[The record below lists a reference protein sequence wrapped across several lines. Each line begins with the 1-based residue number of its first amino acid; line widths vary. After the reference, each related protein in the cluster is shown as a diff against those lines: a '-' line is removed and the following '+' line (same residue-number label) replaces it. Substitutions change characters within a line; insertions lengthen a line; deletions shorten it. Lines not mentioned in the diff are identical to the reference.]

1 MKKTLILIAGL
12 LIAAS
17 LSWAARAPETPYR
30 YTQPDGTVITLVLH
44 GDEFHHWTTW
54 NGKLVEMDEQGFY
67 RPASRMVFDSRA
79 SAARELRRQAN
90 AQRTSSLAWS
100 DRAIG
105 EKHYLVLLIEFD
117 DLSFSVPDARNAF
130 DRMLNQPGY
139 HENLGTGS
147 VRDYYIDNSNGLFK
161 PTFDV
166 FGPVKVSRGYAYYG
180 EGLFTNVDDL
190 LREACVLL
198 DDSLDFSQYDTDK
211 DGVID
216 NIFFYFAGY
225 NKAEGGPSN
234 SIWPH
239 QSASPIGEFD
249 GIRIDGYACSSELR
263 GNSGTTMAAI
273 GLFVHEFAHT
283 LGVPDFYDTAND
295 KALNPEDFSVMSSG
309 NYMNDQHTPVCFNS
323 MEKQMLGWFG
333 EFPSLSEAGGYE
345 LQSVGSQHLPWVLPA
360 DVDGERFILEMRDG
374 QGWDAYLPT
383 GLVIYHMDASDNSIG
398 WNNTAASLW
407 NGLVSASING
417 YIDHPCFY
425 VVASKE
431 YGRGLNDSMI
441 FPGSGN
447 VTEFTPKP
455 WSGMALPTR
464 ITDIRVAGDRVRFN
478 LTASVR
484 RMIRGWV
491 KDTEGHPLEGATV
504 TLSVPARASAPGRM
518 LFRSQPA
525 AADVRYTATTA
536 SDGSYEIAL
545 GPADETPV
553 FLVSASKPGYIEQAR
568 KQEVSLYGNCSF
580 LLRAVGSI
588 SRAGL
593 MKYDP
598 DNPNSFSTMGS
609 GDDSDRRMMAACYYK
624 AEELAPYAGMKVRS
638 LTFSAQVEQY
648 RSLHALV
655 SEGTGKPWTFPVKGS
670 GDNGSFTVDLSD
682 ADIQITGGK
691 GMYFGYAVDGD
702 DPMPIVYQKRNGVD
716 DAMYYA
722 DYDLDNPS
730 WYFEPGC
737 ALVVSVTLYDPSAS
751 QYISLSSMGFSSI
764 DNPRWQEGYA
774 AGDMFAFRLIPG
786 KGKEV
791 ESIEWLYDGAKTTS
805 PSVKLSAGKHVVA
818 ALVRYRGG
826 SQENLSLEL
835 DVR

>member
-1 MKKTLILIAGL
+1 MKKTLTLIAGL

-30 YTQPDGTVITLVLH
+30 YTQPDGTVLLLVNH
-44 GDEFHHWTTW
+44 GDEFHHWTTC
-54 NGKLVEMDEQGFY
+54 NGKLVERDEQGFY

-79 SAARELRRQAN
+79 SAAREMRQQAN
-90 AQRTSSLAWS
+90 AQRTSSLAWT
-100 DRAIG
+100 DQALG

-117 DLSFSVPDARNAF
+117 DLSFTIPDARNAF

-139 HENLGTGS
+139 HENHGTGS
-147 VRDYYIDNSNGLFK
+147 VRDYYIDNSNGQFK

-166 FGPVKVSRGYAYYG
+166 YGPVKVSRGYSHYG
-180 EGLFTNVDDL
+180 QGADVYVDDL
-190 LREACVLL
+190 LQEACDQL

-211 DGVID
+211 DGVVN

-225 NKAEGGPSN
+225 NEAEGGPSGT
-234 SIWPH
+234 IWPH
-239 QSASPIGEFD
+239 QAATPIDEYD
-249 GIRIDGYACSSELR
+249 GIRVEGYACSSELR
-263 GNSGTTMAAI
+263 GNSGATMAAI

-283 LGVPDFYDTAND
+283 LGLPDFYDVVNN

-323 MEKQMLGWFG
+323 MEKQMLGWYG
-333 EFPSLSEAGGYE
+333 AFPSLSEAGSYE
-345 LQSVGSQHLPWVLPA
+345 LQSVASHHLPWVLPA

-383 GLVIYHMDASDNSIG
+383 GLVVYHMDASDNSVG
-398 WNNTAASLW
+398 RNNTAASLW
-407 NGLVSASING
+407 NGMVSTAING
-417 YIDHPCFY
+417 AVDHPCFY

-431 YGRGLNDSMI
+431 YGRGLNDAMI

-447 VTEFTPKP
+447 VTEFTPEP

-464 ITDIRVAGDRVRFN
+464 ISDIRVVGDRVRFN
-478 LTASVR
+478 LTATVR
-484 RMIRGWV
+484 RMMRGWV

-504 TLSVPARASAPGRM
+504 TLSVPARTSAQGRM

-536 SDGSYEIAL
+536 ADGSYEIVL
-545 GPADETPV
+545 SPADETPAFIV
-553 FLVSASKPGYIEQAR
+553 TASKSGYIEQAR
-568 KQEVSLYGNCSF
+568 KQEMTVYGTCSF
-580 LLRAVGSI
+580 LLRTVGSI

-598 DNPNSFSTMGS
+598 ANTDSFSTTGY
-609 GDDSDRRMMAACYYK
+609 GDDSDRSIMVACYYT
-624 AEELAPYAGMKVRS
+624 AAELAPYAGMTVSS

-655 SEGTGKPWTFPVKGS
+655 SEVAGKPWTFPVKGA
-670 GDNGSFTVDLSD
+670 GDKGSFTVDLSE
-682 ADIQITGGK
+682 AGIQITGGR

-702 DPMPIVYQKRNGVD
+702 DPAPIVYQKRNGVA

-722 DYDLDNPS
+722 DYDFDSPDWS
-730 WYFEPGC
+730 FEPGC

-751 QYISLSSMGFSSI
+751 QYISLSSMGFTSI
-764 DNPRWQEGYA
+764 DNPRRKEGYA
-774 AGDMFAFRLIPG
+774 TGDTFPLNLLVGEG
-786 KGKEV
+786 KVV
-791 ESIEWLYDGAKTTS
+791 ESVEWLYDGTKTTL
-805 PSVKLSAGKHVVA
+805 PSVTLKAGKHAIVA
-818 ALVRYRGG
+818 RVRYRDN
-826 SQENLSLEL
+826 SQEELTLEL
-835 DVR
+835 TVR